1 MVIVL
6 GRIDAYIEKNTQ
18 GFQELKMIFQTLLA
32 MLSRIMTDDYI
43 DPEKLEDYIKIFL
56 SACHGYEKAT

>member
-1 MVIVL
+1 
-6 GRIDAYIEKNTQ
+6 
-18 GFQELKMIFQTLLA
+18 MIFQKLLA